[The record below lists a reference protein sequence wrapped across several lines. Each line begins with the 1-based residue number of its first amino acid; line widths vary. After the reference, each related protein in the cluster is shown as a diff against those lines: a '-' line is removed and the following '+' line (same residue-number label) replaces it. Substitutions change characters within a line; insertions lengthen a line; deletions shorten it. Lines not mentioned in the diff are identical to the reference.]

1 MPIEPDHTSYKVLD
15 FLKWQRDGT
24 LILRP
29 PFQRKAVWRPA
40 LKSSLIDSLLRG
52 YPVPALFLQDR
63 SDAASF
69 ERRLIVVDGQQRLR
83 TALSYVDASCLP
95 DADEKDN
102 FVLLSMHDESRPNA
116 TFDDLSEEDRR
127 QILDSRFTVYLVDS
141 SVTESELL
149 EIFRRMNTYGAKL
162 NAQELRNAQYSGLFK
177 ELSYGLAS
185 EFFDL
190 WISWGTLNKQ
200 QIAEMRD
207 AEFTSDLMLLAMH
220 GVSASTQ
227 RRLDEA
233 YEDLDE
239 NFPDADACAKRVRAM
254 MAALDK
260 IYRGPYPVKR
270 LTTRMWLY
278 SLFDAIQEI
287 RFGGPLESATRAKRR
302 ISTETLRQGARRIND
317 AIEKDRLPEA
327 VGRATRGAANDR
339 QSREARAKF
348 VIDQLDDVA

>member
-69 ERRLIVVDGQQRLR
+69 ERRLIVIDGQQRLR
-83 TALSYVDASCLP
+83 TALSYVDVSCLP
-95 DADEKDN
+95 DADEKDD
-102 FVLLSMHDESRPNA
+102 FVLLPMHDESRSNA
-116 TFDDLSEEDRR
+116 TFDDLPEEDRH
-127 QILDSRFTVYLVDS
+127 QILNSRFTVYLVDS

-207 AEFTSDLMLLAMH
+207 AEFTSDLMLLAMR
-220 GVSASTQ
+220 GVSASTKSS
-227 RRLDEA
+227 LDEA

-239 NFPDADACAKRVRAM
+239 IFPDADACAKRVREM
-254 MAALDK
+254 MSALDR
-260 IYRGPYPVKR
+260 IYRGPHPVKR

-278 SLFDAIQEI
+278 SLFDAIQEV
-287 RFGGPLESATRAKRR
+287 RFGGPLERSTRAKQR
-302 ISTETLRQGARRIND
+302 ISTETLRQVARRIND
-317 AIEKDRLPEA
+317 AIEEDRLPDA

-348 VIDQLDDVA
+348 VIDQLDEA